1 VQGQSLLGYKLVVVQ
16 DSFLPTAVTWACWIL
31 VDPVLRLLVD
41 PVHHLLVD
49 PVLRLLVDSVFHLVT
64 MTTTAP
70 GLAKAGHAAVL
81 VLHPWL

>member
-16 DSFLPTAVTWACWIL
+16 GSFLPTAVTWACWIL
-31 VDPVLRLLVD
+31 VDPVLR
-41 PVHHLLVD
+41 LLVD

-81 VLHPWL
+81 VLHPWLWFYRFVHW